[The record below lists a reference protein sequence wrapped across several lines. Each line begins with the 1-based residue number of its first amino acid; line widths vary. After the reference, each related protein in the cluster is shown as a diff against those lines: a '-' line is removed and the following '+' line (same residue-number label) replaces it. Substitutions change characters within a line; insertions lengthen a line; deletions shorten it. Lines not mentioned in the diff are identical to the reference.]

1 MLENCASTLSA
12 EVVINLGFV
21 KHTLSVKYNKMKHNE
36 MRYACDKYGW
46 HHHALIL
53 LKS

>member
-21 KHTLSVKYNKMKHNE
+21 KHTLSVKYNKMKPESSPTNE
-36 MRYACDKYGW
+36 MKNSVEYD
-46 HHHALIL
+46 LINL
-53 LKS
+53 